1 MVGVEPDSSTF
12 PLPFSLSLFHSSLS
26 LCRIVSTMIHWI
38 PSLERGPFEYTTS
51 PSPISE
57 ELDSFFFRSKDFRLW
72 IEYIQHR
79 SFPFENFR
87 IKLLPC
93 RGAF

>member
-51 PSPISE
+51 PISE
-57 ELDSFFFRSKDFRLW
+57 ELDSFFFSLQRFSTVD
-72 IEYIQHR
+72 
-79 SFPFENFR
+79 R
-87 IKLLPC
+87 IYTTSILPL
-93 RGAF
+93 

>member
-12 PLPFSLSLFHSSLS
+12 PLPFSLPLFHSSLS

-51 PSPISE
+51 PSP
-57 ELDSFFFRSKDFRLW
+57 R
-72 IEYIQHR
+72 
-79 SFPFENFR
+79 N
-87 IKLLPC
+87 
-93 RGAF
+93 